1 MRAIVID
8 TATGAILRK
17 ITAPPTMFAAQA
29 ETGESLFALVDD
41 DGAHIPDE
49 HLIVSE
55 TGEWESVEGAPEG
68 LTLPV
73 SEIQYVAP

>member
-17 ITAPPTMFAAQA
+17 ITASPTMFAIQA
-29 ETGESLFALVDD
+29 GEGESLFALVDD
-41 DGAHIPDE
+41 DGAHIPDG

-55 TGEWESVEGAPEG
+55 TGEWEAVEGAPEG
-68 LTLPV
+68 LALPV
-73 SEIQYVAP
+73 STIELIAP